1 MIPRFGGRLGEN
13 AGIISPVAFFEKAA
27 FVKCKNT
34 QGVETMNVA
43 VAIQA
48 IANLSWLAFFG
59 ILVLI
64 VIRAGRKQP
73 VKGLTSVMIGALVLA
88 GVLTTLSAGIVFVE
102 PDQRGVVISA
112 LAPDGYR
119 KDALEPGLRWIIP
132 FFERVEFYS
141 IAKQTYTMSGTV
153 SEGQVQGND
162 SVAARTADGQEI
174 FMDASVLFKVD
185 PAKVV
190 QVHINWQNR
199 YADDLVRPLARG
211 IIRDI
216 VSQYRV
222 DEVVSTR
229 RLEMT
234 QEIQAEMERKLEENG
249 LILDDF
255 ILRNITF
262 SPEYAASV
270 EQKQIAEQ
278 QAQQAKF
285 VVEQKKQE
293 AEQARQIAQG
303 KADAAVIAA
312 KGDAGAR
319 LIQAEAEAKAL
330 QMIADVLKENPDL
343 LTYEYIQQLAPG
355 IRVMLV
361 PNDNP
366 FLLPLPSMEQPE
378 VTPTLPIS
386 PTIP

>member
-1 MIPRFGGRLGEN
+1 
-13 AGIISPVAFFEKAA
+13 
-27 FVKCKNT
+27 
-34 QGVETMNVA
+34 MNVA
-43 VAIQA
+43 VAIQSV
-48 IANLSWLAFFG
+48 ANISWLAVIG
-59 ILVLI
+59 LVILI
-64 VIRAGRKQP
+64 VIRAGRNQP
-73 VKGLTSVMIGALVLA
+73 VKGLTSAFLVALLLA
-88 GVLTTLSAGIVFVE
+88 GTLTTLSAGIVFVE
-102 PDQRGVVISA
+102 PEQRGVVISA

-119 KDALEPGLRWIIP
+119 KEALQPGLRWVIP

-141 IAKQTYTMSGTV
+141 ISKQTYTMSGTV

-190 QVHINWQNR
+190 DVHINWQKR

-234 QEIQAEMERKLEENG
+234 NEIQAEMRRKLEENG
-249 LILDDF
+249 LLLDDF

-293 AEQARQIAQG
+293 AEQARQVAQG

-312 KGDAGAR
+312 KGQADAR
-319 LIQAEAEAKAL
+319 LIQAQAEAKAL
-330 QMIADVLKENPDL
+330 QLIADVLKENPDL
-343 LTYEYIQQLAPG
+343 LTYEYIQQLAPN
-355 IRVMLV
+355 ISVMLV

-366 FLLPLPSMEQPE
+366 YLLPLP
-378 VTPTLPIS
+378 TPQAPSSSPIAPTTPIS
-386 PTIP
+386 PTVP

>member
-1 MIPRFGGRLGEN
+1 
-13 AGIISPVAFFEKAA
+13 
-27 FVKCKNT
+27 
-34 QGVETMNVA
+34 MNVA
-43 VAIQA
+43 VAIQG
-48 IANLSWLAFFG
+48 IANLSWLAFAG
-59 ILVLI
+59 LVILV
-64 VIRAGRKQP
+64 VIRASRNQP
-73 VKGLTSVMIGALVLA
+73 VKGLTTALIVA
-88 GVLTTLSAGIVFVE
+88 VAFAVTLTTLSAGIVFVE

-119 KDALEPGLRWIIP
+119 KEALEPGLRWVIP

-141 IAKQTYTMSGTV
+141 ISKQTYTMSGTS

-185 PAKVV
+185 PARVV
-190 QVHINWQNR
+190 QVHINWQKR

-211 IIRDI
+211 IIRDV

-234 QEIQAEMERKLEENG
+234 AEIQAEMKRKLEENG

-293 AEQARQIAQG
+293 AEQARQVAQG

-312 KGDAGAR
+312 KGEADAR

-330 QMIADVLKENPDL
+330 QMIADVLRTNPDL
-343 LTYEYIQQLAPG
+343 LTYEYIQQLAPN
-355 IRVMLV
+355 ISVMLV

-366 FLLPLPSMEQPE
+366 YLLPLPSM
-378 VTPTLPIS
+378 TPTAPIT
-386 PTIP
+386 PTVP

>member
-1 MIPRFGGRLGEN
+1 
-13 AGIISPVAFFEKAA
+13 
-27 FVKCKNT
+27 
-34 QGVETMNVA
+34 MNVA

-88 GVLTTLSAGIVFVE
+88 GVLTTLSAGIVFIE
-102 PDQRGVVISA
+102 PNQRGVVISA

-119 KDALEPGLRWIIP
+119 KQALEPGLRWIIP

-190 QVHINWQNR
+190 QVHINWQKR

-234 QEIQAEMERKLEENG
+234 QEIRAEMERKLEENG

-312 KGDAGAR
+312 KGDADAR

-330 QMIADVLKENPDL
+330 QMIADVLRTNPDL

-355 IRVMLV
+355 IKVMLV

-366 FLLPLPSMEQPE
+366 FLLPLPGMEQSEVE
-378 VTPTLPIS
+378 VTPTVPIS
-386 PTIP
+386 PTTP